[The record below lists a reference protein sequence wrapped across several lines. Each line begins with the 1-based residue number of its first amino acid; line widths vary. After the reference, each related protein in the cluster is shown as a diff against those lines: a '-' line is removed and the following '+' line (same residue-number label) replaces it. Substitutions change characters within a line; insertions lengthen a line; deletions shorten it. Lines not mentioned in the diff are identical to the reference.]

1 MNWKMCYHSTIENYF
16 EVNPSANKPDC
27 DSFCSACNGE
37 IQNSTGMFYQR
48 QIMSILVTNVKS
60 SNPLTPAAFMK
71 LMKENKTSIF
81 HADHIPKT
89 NTGQYHALALQ
100 LVANDIIQ
108 LEMINNSKIGTNKI
122 SNDDFHITLPNTK
135 CTDGIMLPAYMVSS
149 SYNCMTTKENN
160 AGQLSL

>member
-1 MNWKMCYHSTIENYF
+1 
-16 EVNPSANKPDC
+16 
-27 DSFCSACNGE
+27 
-37 IQNSTGMFYQR
+37 
-48 QIMSILVTNVKS
+48 MSILAIIVKS

-71 LMKENKTSIF
+71 LLKSNKTNIF

-149 SYNCMTTKENN
+149 SYNCMTTVENN
-160 AGQLSL
+160 TGQLSL